1 MTCRDCYHYGVCMDY
16 TSLRES
22 EFAQTFNEVENICEH
37 FKDKSTLD
45 EVVRC
50 KDCIHYSPDKKR
62 GLLHSPC
69 DAVFALCICHE
80 DSFCSYGKRKGGE
93 K

>member
-1 MTCRDCYHYGVCMDY
+1 MTCRDCYHYGVCMDF

-50 KDCIHYSPDKKR
+50 KDCIHYSPDKK
-62 GLLHSPC
+62 
-69 DAVFALCICHE
+69 
-80 DSFCSYGKRKGGE
+80 KRIVTQSL
-93 K
+93 